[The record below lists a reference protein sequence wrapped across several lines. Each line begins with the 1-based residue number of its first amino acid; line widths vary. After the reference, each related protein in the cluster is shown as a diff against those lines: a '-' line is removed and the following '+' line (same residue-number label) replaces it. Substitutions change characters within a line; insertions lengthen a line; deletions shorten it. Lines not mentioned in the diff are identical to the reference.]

1 MRRNSVAGLTLTG
14 LLMFACAA
22 QAEWPSLNP
31 FATAPKK
38 KSPYNV
44 KDGKSSSWMP
54 SLPSLPTWG
63 KPAAPRGGPTTWQKV
78 KAAPGNMWNSTKK
91 TLSPLNPFA
100 GEPKKTSMYSSSK
113 KQASSGI
120 WPDWMTV
127 EEKDEANKPLTVT
140 DWLNAPKPGQDE

>member
-63 KPAAPRGGPTTWQKV
+63 KPAPRSGPTTWQKV